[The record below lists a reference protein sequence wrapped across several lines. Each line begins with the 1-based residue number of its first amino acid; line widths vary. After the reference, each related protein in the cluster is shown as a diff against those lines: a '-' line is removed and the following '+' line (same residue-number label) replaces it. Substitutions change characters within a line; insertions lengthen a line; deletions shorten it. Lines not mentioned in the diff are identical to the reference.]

1 MHCSHAQHHHKRTR
15 QVLWCWNRW
24 LKKLQGWRFNGSRH
38 KLFSGQEHRLWS
50 AAISG
55 KLLWIRRAAT
65 PFHAAFSL
73 GKVVLCESAFYIF
86 LSLWTG
92 KKHTS
97 KQRRILM
104 VELWMHRVDMPP
116 AGHGPTLFTQLL
128 MDNRPKLWLWPAAWS
143 KFEKDDKDPHSNGNK
158 QHVPQHHT

>member
-1 MHCSHAQHHHKRTR
+1 MHNTIINAPGRYYDAETADWKNCKADVSMAAVISSSVAGNIDSGVQ
-15 QVLWCWNRW
+15 QLAANCCGSDVL
-24 LKKLQGWRFNGSRH
+24 QRH
-38 KLFSGQEHRLWS
+38 FTHSEKWFY
-50 AAISG
+50 
-55 KLLWIRRAAT
+55 T
-65 PFHAAFSL
+65 SL
-73 GKVVLCESAFYIF
+73 HFIYFWACGLE
-86 LSLWTG
+86 

-104 VELWMHRVDMPP
+104 VELWMLRVDMPP

-158 QHVPQHHT
+158 QHVPRHHT